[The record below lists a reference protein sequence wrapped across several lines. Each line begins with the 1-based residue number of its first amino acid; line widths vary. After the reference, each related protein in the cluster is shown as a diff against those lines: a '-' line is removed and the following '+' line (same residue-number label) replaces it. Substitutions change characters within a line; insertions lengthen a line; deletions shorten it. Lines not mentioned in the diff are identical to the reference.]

1 MVAPYPQCF
10 KFSKSLVVKERWKPF
25 HLDGNYQ
32 VSDQGRIKNK
42 RDRILKGYDNGLGY
56 KKFEFGNP
64 RLGRNYMYKH
74 RAVAFCFCE
83 NDDPTNRTQVD
94 HLNRDRGDNKA
105 SNLEWVTPKENN
117 RRMRQ
122 MIA

>member
-1 MVAPYPQCF
+1 MVASYNDAETWAPIISDP
-10 KFSKSLVVKERWKPF
+10 EIWKPF
-25 HLDGNYQ
+25 HLDGNYL

-42 RDRILKGYDNGLGY
+42 HGRILKGYDNGLGY
-56 KKFEFGNP
+56 KKFEHGTK
-64 RLGRNYMYKH
+64 LGRKYMYKH